1 MVDDATEAR
10 LALPA
15 DVSAPARARA
25 ALRGLAGPD
34 PELAQHLALLATE
47 LVTNSLRHG
56 GLQPG
61 DTISLRASRSGR
73 GVRVEVS
80 DPGRSGR
87 DPVLRMDDPRSMQ
100 GEGGL
105 GLRLV
110 QQVADDWGA
119 ERVPGDGVRAWFEL
133 RR

>member
-15 DVSAPARARA
+15 DVSAPGRARA
-25 ALRGLAGPD
+25 ALRGLGGVD
-34 PELAQHLALLATE
+34 PEVAQHLALLTTE

-56 GLQPG
+56 GLEPG
-61 DTISLRASRSGR
+61 DTITLRASRNGR
-73 GVRVEVS
+73 SVRVEVH
-80 DPGRSGR
+80 DPGRSGQ
-87 DPVLRMDDPRSMQ
+87 DPVVRIDDPRSMQ

-110 QQVADDWGA
+110 QQVADEWGA
-119 ERVPGDGVRAWFEL
+119 ERIPGDGVRAWFEL
-133 RR
+133 RA